1 MRLVQVFNLLPLLLV
16 SGITGASACTIPPG
30 MKDDSQT
37 VKSTYTLA
45 VLGEELIC
53 APDWD
58 SIIQRYGL
66 FSRWPAYIY
75 LCEGTTIEMRPD
87 QNSLGYYNYSIRD
100 KVDNLFTGSQDPSE
114 RVKPI
119 TTDICD
125 AAVRTR
131 TTIHTIKAA
140 GSTPLEFVFTEVTT
154 NKIIPFTPTF

>member
-16 SGITGASACTIPPG
+16 SAITGASACTIPPG
-30 MKDDSQT
+30 MKDDSGT
-37 VKSTYTLA
+37 VKSAYVLA
-45 VLGEELIC
+45 VLGKELTC

-58 SIIQRYGL
+58 SSQRYSFYG
-66 FSRWPAYIY
+66 SPVYMY

-87 QNSLGYYNYSIRD
+87 QNSLGYYNYLIRD
-100 KVDNLFTGSQDPSE
+100 KAGNLFVGSQIPLE
-114 RVKPI
+114 RTKPV

-125 AAVRTR
+125 TAVRTR

-154 NKIIPFTPTF
+154 NKVIPFTPTF